1 MTLESPRILQLR
13 QELADLETPESG
25 LADMAAA
32 TRASIMAELRD
43 LGAEVEPHDP
53 PRPPVH
59 APIRLTSPRP
69 RPVPT
74 PAVQAPAPP
83 EAEVTPAVLMGSA
96 AAHLDPQA
104 RLQELLALHA
114 QHAAADNGGAAG
126 LTRLRIR
133 KHCARYELPVPELAK
148 KRPMTTP
155 YEARRKPAPKN
166 LLEWQSGLIAKM
178 RLGEPPS
185 AAARLRALRGQ
196 ALQLLPLLKELNP
209 SEAEAALAEQAAL
222 IKVLG
227 RGVRLIIRRIA

>member
-1 MTLESPRILQLR
+1 MSESPRILQLR

-32 TRASIMAELRD
+32 TRASILAELKD
-43 LGAEVEPHDP
+43 LGAEVAPHDP
-53 PRPPVH
+53 ARPPVH

-83 EAEVTPAVLMGSA
+83 EAEATPAVLVGSA
-96 AAHLDPQA
+96 AKTLDPQA

-114 QHAAADNGGAAG
+114 QHEAADNGGAAG
-126 LTRLRIR
+126 LARLRIR

-155 YEARRKPAPKN
+155 YEARRKPAPR
-166 LLEWQSGLIAKM
+166 AKAI
-178 RLGEPPS
+178 PPGA
-185 AAARLRALRGQ
+185 AAARLRALRSQ
-196 ALQLLPLLKELNP
+196 AVDLLPLLEDLDP
-209 SEAEAALAEQAAL
+209 AEAKAARDEMDTLA
-222 IKVLG
+222 KVLVLG
-227 RGVRLIIRRIA
+227 GELIIRRTA